1 MVAPRLTSLALLLL
15 LALAAAAPHP
25 RMRRQLIDDD
35 ALQPIEVRAHSL
47 TPTNRPALQ
56 RCSAVLQ
63 RAWRNRSH

>member
-47 TPTNRPALQ
+47 TP
-56 RCSAVLQ
+56 
-63 RAWRNRSH
+63 H